1 MHPDKKE
8 NAAALEEANA
18 HFRRVQKAYEVLSD
32 PVQKR
37 GYDSQFEFDDWIPKG
52 TETMGADPMAFFK
65 LYGPV
70 FESNARF
77 SNNKP
82 VPMLGHVDDGEAKVK
97 VFYNFWR
104 TFSSWRDF
112 SADDEHTPSDIET
125 AESRDERRWMQRQ
138 NEVAREKR
146 KRAEY
151 QRIQTLVERAFTND
165 PRIAR
170 FKAEAERVKEEARKA
185 KEDAKRAADDVKR
198 AEDAVKQKAEAEER
212 ERAEAEKKDKL
223 AAKNRIKK
231 ALKRLR
237 DAAQACADAHPGAW
251 SLVDLE
257 AALEKLKNVEPKQA
271 KELADAVEASG
282 SLDALFAA
290 ANDGAGLAGKAAAAP
305 QAAAAAST
313 GAAENKPVSK
323 KEKTWPA
330 DALSALAKALAKH
343 PGGTRNRW
351 EVISSYLLTTGFAA
365 TADECIAAAKVLAS
379 NTKPVHST
387 VVISAAGT
395 IVSDPATAGAADAAS
410 EAPWSP
416 DDIKALEA
424 ALLQYPAAAFEDKNE
439 RWAQI
444 AAAVKT
450 HNKKQCASKFLE
462 LREKALNKKQEE

>member
-1 MHPDKKE
+1 VHPDKKE

-32 PVQKR
+32 AVQKR

-52 TETMGADPMAFFK
+52 TETMGADPLAFFK

-82 VPMLGHVDDGEAKVK
+82 VPMLGLVDDGEAKVK
-97 VFYNFWR
+97 AFYTFWR

-112 SADDEHTPSDIET
+112 SADDEHSPTDIET

-146 KRAEY
+146 KRVEY

-185 KEDAKRAADDVKR
+185 KEDAKRAAEDVKR
-198 AEDAVKQKAEAEER
+198 AEDAVKQKAQTEER

-237 DAAQACADAHPGAW
+237 DAAQACADAHPGSW

-257 AALEKLKNVEPKQA
+257 AALDKLKNVDPKQA
-271 KELADAVEASG
+271 KELADAIEASG
-282 SLDALFAA
+282 SLEGLFAA
-290 ANDGAGLAGKAAAAP
+290 AKDGLADKAATPKAAAA
-305 QAAAAAST
+305 AAVSST
-313 GAAENKPVSK
+313 ENKPVAK
-323 KEKTWPA
+323 KEKTWSA
-330 DALSALAKALAKH
+330 DALSTLAKALAKH

-387 VVISAAGT
+387 VVISASGT
-395 IVSDPATAGAADAAS
+395 IVADPTASAADAAT

-416 DDIKALEA
+416 EDIKALEA
-424 ALLQYPAAAFEDKNE
+424 ALVQYPAAAFEDKNE

-450 HNKKQCASKFLE
+450 HSKKQCASKFLE
-462 LREKALNKKQEE
+462 LREKALSKKQEE